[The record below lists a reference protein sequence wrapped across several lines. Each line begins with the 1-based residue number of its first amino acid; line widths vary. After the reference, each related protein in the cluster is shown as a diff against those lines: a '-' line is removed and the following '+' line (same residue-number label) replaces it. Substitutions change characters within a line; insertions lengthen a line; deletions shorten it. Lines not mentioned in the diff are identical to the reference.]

1 MLYSFFN
8 YLYSGLFGNTYD
20 VVNDDEL
27 NQFRKP
33 DGYKNI
39 NTGQVVKNKK

>member
-20 VVNDDEL
+20 VVNDNDDL
-27 NQFRKP
+27 HQFRKP

-39 NTGQVVKNKK
+39 NTGQIVKK